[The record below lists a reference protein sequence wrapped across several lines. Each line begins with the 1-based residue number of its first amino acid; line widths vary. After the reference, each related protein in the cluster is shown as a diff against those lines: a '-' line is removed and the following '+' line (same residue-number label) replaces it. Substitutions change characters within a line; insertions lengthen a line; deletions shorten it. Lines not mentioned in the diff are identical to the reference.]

1 VPDIV
6 VAEAGRIIGFL
17 GVHFELPD
25 TGWSERMND
34 LDSFWADVGIKLM
47 EHVITKW
54 EMRDK

>member
-1 VPDIV
+1 
-6 VAEAGRIIGFL
+6 
-17 GVHFELPD
+17 
-25 TGWSERMND
+25 MND